1 MRLYV
6 LIQVDSLLANH
17 YGLFVAAKSTR
28 KRHVQ
33 QELFRHGGKRRG
45 AGRKP
50 RGSRAREHHDARP
63 EFKSYHPLHVVMRVV
78 PAVGSLRRRT
88 MYKALREASI
98 TAARSEWFRIVH
110 VSLQRNHVHM
120 LVEAENKAALAR
132 GMQGFQIS
140 AAKNINAALG
150 EGEHR
155 RRGKVFADR
164 YHLEVITSPTQ
175 ARNSIAYVLSNWRHH
190 KEDQNGLPRTWLAD
204 PFSSAISFPDWQEL
218 EGQPWMWPI
227 RENYDPIFV
236 RRPQSWLLRE
246 GWKRGGGP
254 ISARVVP
261 GPPARSPRRAAS

>member
-1 MRLYV
+1 V
-6 LIQVDSLLANH
+6 PIQVDTLLVHH
-17 YGLFVAAKSTR
+17 YRQFMAAAKSNR

-50 RGSRAREHHDARP
+50 RGSRAGECHDARP
-63 EFKSYHPLHVVMRVV
+63 EFKSYHPLHVAIRVV

-98 TAARSEWFRIVH
+98 TAARREWFRIVH
-110 VSLQRNHVHM
+110 ISLQRNHVHM
-120 LVEAENKAALAR
+120 LVEAEDKAALAR

-140 AAKNINAALG
+140 AAKHVNAALG

-164 YHLEVITSPTQ
+164 YHLEVITSPTR
-175 ARNSIAYVLSNWRHH
+175 ARNSIAYVLSNWRRH
-190 KEDQNGLPRTWLAD
+190 KEDRYGLASTWLVD

-236 RRPQSWLLRE
+236 RRPQSWLLRD
-246 GWKRGGGP
+246 GWKLAGA
-254 ISARVVP
+254 ISARSVP
-261 GPPARSPRRAAS
+261 GPSARPPRRVSS